1 LFFVPRKKKQQQ
13 QRTMQQQQQQQQVSL
28 NQSPYE
34 QVLQLVEELGNHLK
48 KKSAVQP
55 LLNHIFDI
63 VGESVL
69 NLTAVDVDNEEDVDN
84 DGDIDEGDQ
93 KQLTWTQLS
102 RLLLE
107 SVNLYYDD
115 FIVSNPDKAAL
126 TILSKFLWKFYGIIC
141 MLASWDSSTEHYDSD
156 EFQVYDLSAE
166 LRNYWLKSPNFKE
179 WNSVCYYLL
188 GVYHKEI
195 ARFSPKSFQMAI
207 DVLQD
212 CIKLHPDFVDAYVA
226 LCEVNEGLGL
236 SQQNVE
242 LVDKYLQLPLFEN
255 DANSRSILL
264 KYRSLAHFKLGMVDR
279 GLIDYQNSLEVNQEQ
294 LLLAMPEIYET
305 KLLNFVEYCSP

>member
-1 LFFVPRKKKQQQ
+1 MEQQQ
-13 QRTMQQQQQQQQVSL
+13 IPSS
-28 NQSPYE
+28 QSPYE
-34 QVLQLVEELGNHLK
+34 QVLQLVEKIKQHLK
-48 KKSAVQP
+48 EKSAVQP
-55 LLNHIFDI
+55 LLNQIFDI

-69 NLTAVDVDNEEDVDN
+69 NLTVLNAGNVEILDQDDDEE
-84 DGDIDEGDQ
+84 EEDQ

-115 FIVSNPDKAAL
+115 FIVGNPEKAEL
-126 TILSKFLWKFYGIIC
+126 SIFSKFLWKFDGIIC
-141 MLASWDSSTEHYDSD
+141 MLASWDSSTERYNSD

-166 LRNYWLKSPNFKE
+166 MRNYWLRSSNFKE
-179 WNSVCYYLL
+179 WQSVCYYLL

-207 DVLQD
+207 EILQD
-212 CIKLHPDFVDAYVA
+212 CIRLHPDFVDAYVA

-242 LVDKYLQLPLFEN
+242 LVDKALQLPLSEN
-255 DANSRSILL
+255 DVYSRSILL
-264 KYRSLAHFKLGMVDR
+264 KYRSLAHFKLGMADK
-279 GLIDYQNSLEVNQEQ
+279 GLIDFQNSLEANEQ
-294 LLLAMPEIYET
+294 DLFQTMPEAYEG
-305 KLLNFVEYCSP
+305 KLLNFVEHCSS